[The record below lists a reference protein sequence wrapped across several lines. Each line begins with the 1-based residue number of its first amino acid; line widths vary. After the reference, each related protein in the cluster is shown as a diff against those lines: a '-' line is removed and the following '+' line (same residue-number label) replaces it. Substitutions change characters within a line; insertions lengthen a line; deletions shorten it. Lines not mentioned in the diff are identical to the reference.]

1 MKNVNKLAM
10 SLSVIALLSPALQ
23 AKSPEAIYLE
33 TCRKDAGMP
42 VPLVVVTPNVPVGFA
57 GQTVSFEF
65 VVDASGKTSA
75 FTAPSSTD
83 AVLVAAV
90 VDALK
95 QWEFKPAT
103 SNGVPVARKVALP
116 IRIVDESGLGVR
128 YAAN

>member
-1 MKNVNKLAM
+1 MKNVNKLAVLL
-10 SLSVIALLSPALQ
+10 SLIALLSPALR

-33 TCRKDAGMP
+33 RCRKDAGMP
-42 VPLVVVTPNVPVGFA
+42 VPIVVVTPRVPVGFA

-65 VVDASGKTSA
+65 LVDASGKTSA
-75 FTAPSSTD
+75 FVAPSSTD
-83 AVLVAAV
+83 IVLVEAV

-103 SNGVPVARKVALP
+103 SNGVAVAMKVALP
-116 IRIVDESGLGVR
+116 IRIVDEPASGSR